1 MDVSSISTRNLNRVP
16 PIRDDVAFRR
26 LAQTFNINEVVL
38 TEKAE
43 EIRNRLREGE
53 SLYSIAKRLRS

>member
-1 MDVSSISTRNLNRVP
+1 MDVSSISTLNLNRVP

>member
-1 MDVSSISTRNLNRVP
+1 MDVSSISTLNLNRVP

-53 SLYSIAKRLRS
+53 SLYSIA